1 MTFTTS
7 VASDV
12 LMKFTG
18 LLSSQ
23 PMAMILLSRLTAHT
37 ECPCPSHLTSVAVNS
52 TLLGNNFLLDQ
63 IVPRQNT
70 TFSLSLIAV
79 FVDM

>member
-7 VASDV
+7 VVSDV
-12 LMKFTG
+12 LIKVTS

-23 PMAMILLSRLTAHT
+23 PMAMRLLSRFTAHT
-37 ECPCPSHLTSVAVNS
+37 ECPRPSRLASVAVNS